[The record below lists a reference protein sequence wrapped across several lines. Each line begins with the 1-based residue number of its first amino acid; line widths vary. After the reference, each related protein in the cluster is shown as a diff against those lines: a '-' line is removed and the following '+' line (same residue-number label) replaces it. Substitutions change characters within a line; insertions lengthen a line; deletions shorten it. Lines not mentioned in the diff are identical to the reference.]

1 MLEVTDKD
9 AIQLTLTNRYIIN
22 SIVNKADLQKL
33 DTNEHIKY
41 WNEFWEASNKLK
53 QHNPLAE

>member
-22 SIVNKADLQKL
+22 NVVNKADLQKL

-41 WNEFWEASNKLK
+41 
-53 QHNPLAE
+53 